1 LRGRLGNDAPTV
13 AILDTGSTS
22 RSDVLRAAL
31 PSAWAV
37 EDGSQLATADYLI
50 VYDATVDADVLAAAQ
65 GLRRIIRIDDAGGVV
80 DEEACAQ
87 RGIPVEVVE
96 SPTSMSV
103 AEHVVMS
110 MLILFKRVPQAT
122 AELRSGKVQD
132 GIEPVVT
139 TQQRYAYNWTG
150 LDHWETLHGKPVG
163 LVGLGKIGQRT
174 ARLLRCF
181 GADVLYTKPYQL
193 SSEQEDELGVRYE
206 TLENLLRSSRCVSLH
221 NRLSA
226 DTQGMIG
233 EPEFALM
240 PRGSFFVNSARGALV
255 DEHALVSALH
265 DGHLAGAALDVFRIE
280 PLPDDSPLL
289 DAPNLLLTP
298 HIAGIP
304 KAESEV
310 LELRAAARLLVADA
324 A

>member
-122 AELRSGKVQD
+122 AELRRGKVQD
-132 GIEPVVT
+132 GIEPIVT

-304 KAESEV
+304 NAESEV